1 MRFPNAKK
9 GVSKIYISTL
19 LLLIFDVLATASTI
33 VGIVFLGLKNDNAL
47 AVTSIFTIVF
57 GLGDAIV
64 MLIGFILTQVGLFQS
79 RKDEKSFLIALIA
92 AAVGVVA
99 SVLSLAFSQNKLA
112 EQLIDCAAEIAW
124 TTVTLFVI
132 LGIMQLARALDRED
146 MVKKGVI
153 AFKVYLTVQ
162 LLYILGIFVGAV
174 FADNFLLQITS
185 FLLRLGSLLASVA
198 ACIVYLVFL
207 SQSKKMLAEG

>member
-9 GVSKIYISTL
+9 GVSKIFTATL
-19 LLLIFDVLATASTI
+19 LLLIFDVLAATSTI
-33 VGIVFLGLKNDNAL
+33 VGIVFMGLKNDNAF
-47 AVTSIFTIVF
+47 AVTTIFTIVF

-79 RKDEKSFLIALIA
+79 RKDEKSFLVALIA

-99 SVLSLAFSQNKLA
+99 SVLSLVFSQNKLA

-132 LGIMQLARALDRED
+132 LGIMQLARALERED

-185 FLLRLGSLLASVA
+185 LLLRLSSLLAGVA